1 MLTAGRLERFDDAL
15 RRAGAVAV
23 DHWAPGLNDRE
34 IDEISGR
41 HGLVLPEEARVLWRW
56 HNGPLPGAPGTARW
70 IGPSRCLRP
79 LADTLNHFEESE
91 RMLEQLWGLAHLWDP
106 FLGKPIILLD
116 LGNAT
121 AEAVP
126 ILVAQDWIDEPQP
139 SLPSLG
145 ALFDIWTRLLDEGG
159 WQLRDDGQWGD
170 SFDCVSPDI
179 VELGVY

>member
-1 MLTAGRLERFDDAL
+1 
-15 RRAGAVAV
+15 
-23 DHWAPGLNDRE
+23 
-34 IDEISGR
+34 
-41 HGLVLPEEARVLWRW
+41 
-56 HNGPLPGAPGTARW
+56 
-70 IGPSRCLRP
+70 
-79 LADTLNHFEESE
+79 
-91 RMLEQLWGLAHLWDP
+91 MLEQLWGLAHLWDP